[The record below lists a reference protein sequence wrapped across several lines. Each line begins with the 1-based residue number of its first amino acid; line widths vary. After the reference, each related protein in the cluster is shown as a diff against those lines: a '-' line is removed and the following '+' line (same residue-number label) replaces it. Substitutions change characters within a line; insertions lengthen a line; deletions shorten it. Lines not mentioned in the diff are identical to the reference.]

1 MSQYW
6 ATKDDRELL
15 EELITRIDTFDK
27 HLDDTGILSE
37 LRDSYKHFYGNTT
50 IQKTGAQGELSKI
63 KINHYASLIR
73 SLTSLVTNNKP
84 AWQPIASNSDVASQ
98 SSAILASGL
107 LDFYMKDRRL
117 DRVFRNAVLMCCFLR
132 EAWVSATWDTQQ
144 GEIIHPGDEQSLPL
158 HEGDLNYALYQ
169 LNNVIRDINRNDGQ
183 NDWLIVRDYKNK
195 YELIAQF
202 PEYEEQIMAAVI
214 DDVDA
219 NKRNLHQKD
228 LYNLDDSDLIEFFTF
243 YHKQSATLPSGRMV
257 TLIKSQLLTNG
268 PLPYPKMPLVRITAE
283 DCVENCFG
291 HSPAM
296 DILPIQKAIDSLA
309 SILIT
314 NNNTFGVQNIWSKK
328 GNGLSV
334 TQIAGGLNL
343 LESEVV
349 PEPLQMTASAPETYK
364 FFDMLVQQG
373 QLISGVNDAVRG
385 QSDPGTSGAALAL
398 LSQQAIQFAN
408 GLQQG
413 YISLIED
420 VGTLSIQILQRYAN
434 TKRVAVLT
442 GKHNQPLIKEWS
454 AQDLSGVSRI
464 TIESGNALSK
474 TASGKLTIA
483 DSLMQNGFI
492 KSGQQ
497 YIQVLSTG
505 TLEPLL
511 ESEQSQ
517 MLRIRR
523 ENEMMQDGGQVRAI
537 MTDDHSLDIREHLS
551 VLDNPEVRMNE
562 QLVSNI
568 LMHVQEH
575 IDLAKNIDPVL
586 AAMLGRQS
594 FMMPQAPPQ
603 GPGNAPAEVTDATN
617 PVTQEAQQVNQPNM
631 PNDPRTG
638 EPPPQA

>member
-1 MSQYW
+1 MNQYW
-6 ATKDDRELL
+6 PTREGTELL
-15 EELITRIDTFDK
+15 EELLTRIETFDK
-27 HLDDTGILSE
+27 HLDDSGVLNE
-37 LRDSYKHFYGNTT
+37 LRDSYKHFYGNTI
-50 IQKTGAQGELSKI
+50 IQKTGTQGELSKI

-117 DRVFRNAVLMCCFLR
+117 DRLFRNATIMCCFLR
-132 EAWVSATWDTQQ
+132 EAWVSATWDTQR

-158 HEGDLNYALYQ
+158 HEGDLSYSLYQ
-169 LNNVIRDINRNDGQ
+169 LNNIIRDISRNDGQ

-202 PEYEEQIMAAVI
+202 PEYEEQLMHATI
-214 DDVDA
+214 DGVEA
-219 NKRNLHQKD
+219 NMHNLKQRD
-228 LYNLDDSDLIEFFTF
+228 FFNVEDSDLVEFYTF
-243 YHKQSATLPSGRMV
+243 HHKQTAALPNGRMV
-257 TLIKSQLLTNG
+257 TFVKGQLLTDG
-268 PLPYPKMPLVRITAE
+268 PLPYPKIPLVRITAE
-283 DCVENCFG
+283 DCVESCFG

-296 DILPIQKAIDSLA
+296 DILPIQKAVDSLA

-334 TQIAGGLNL
+334 TQIAGGLNM
-343 LESEVV
+343 LESEVK

-364 FFDMLVQQG
+364 FFDMLVQQS

-434 TKRVAVLT
+434 TKRVAILS

-454 AQDLSGVSRI
+454 SQDLQGVSRI
-464 TIESGNALSK
+464 TIEAGNALSK

-505 TLEPLL
+505 NLEPLL

-523 ENEMMQDGGQVRAI
+523 ENELMQEGQPVRAI

-551 VLDNPEVRMNE
+551 ILDNPEVRQNE
-562 QLVSNI
+562 ALVSNV

-575 IDLAKNIDPVL
+575 IDLAKNLDPVL
-586 AAMLGRQS
+586 SAMLGRQS
-594 FMMPQAPPQ
+594 FMMQAPPQ
-603 GPGNAPAEVTDATN
+603 GPGPAPAEVTDPTN
-617 PVTQEAQQVNQPNM
+617 PVTEAAGQVNQPNM
-631 PNDPRTG
+631 PTNPATG
-638 EPPPQA
+638 EQPPQA